1 MFFRR
6 QKGEYRET
14 DRVTRFKLIKSG
26 KHWLRASTSQFGL
39 FKVLRGGVDAAQ
51 VTTEMI
57 EEQSANTL
65 TGLDILKGIA
75 AAGTVLGGAV
85 ATQTTVY
92 ANDALE
98 KTVESNQTLAN
109 TDTVTLG
116 TVKDQE
122 GAQADSLSV
131 SVSQSQS
138 LSEEASKNASKHLSE
153 SESQSVSTSTSASVS
168 ASTSASESAST
179 SASESASTSASQSQ
193 AGVTSELAKPAT
205 SETASNKET
214 SVRKEDA
221 ANTTA
226 DAALSKVITESLASL
241 QAVETRLSQ
250 ITSTTS
256 SLVDTTTTAA
266 VAATVSAES
275 NKKAQEDRKRLSKIS
290 ATMGEY
296 LAKSIG
302 LPNTEA
308 AVAKVNAAVTAIEEA
323 LKNPNADL
331 TDVIKQAISAQNSI
345 VNAVLRAN
353 NGKRSV
359 LNGRQMERGVSFRE
373 VAPENTPG
381 NTNLG
386 KATVAYVISEAE
398 SKSDP
403 LANGYKPGTYIYA
416 TEGRQGNNQAPGPA
430 NIATRVEVKNIRN
443 QVYMTSTR
451 HGNTTEW
458 EVTFNNT
465 GAYHDNPYFYFTVP
479 KGHVINRMEVWQK
492 DNANSNSTWNLLGK
506 SEGNNTN
513 EASKA
518 FLSNSKSE
526 FLRAAIGNA
535 KNNGGGSYYDNVAGV
550 GPSGVGRGSL
560 TSLRD
565 FAFNNPDAYY
575 QTDKISDKIKKAGD
589 FAFNT
594 IEEATAN
601 VFAINP
607 RGSARQEVYKFKY
620 TTTSPTNTDD
630 FYMAGFRSLENSRH
644 RNYLQMN
651 GSPERYWLELKPGI
665 PSAFLKWSGDISS
678 LAPYDISTIANVYDK
693 VTGEKTSLARGNTTY
708 EIVGVTKDSNAIQF
722 DAGNKRG
729 GIELSKGDY
738 KLSARNSNGTSYNLP
753 FKIVT
758 LSDAYEPVINKSQT
772 NGQVSQGQ
780 VVPAASVI
788 QKFEDKSSTIP
799 GFVKPSDS
807 NFYKNAVNGGPGG
820 SEVIPT
826 TTPTSGVATEEKL
839 HVQRVEWVGG
849 SDKIG
854 SGVGENMAV
863 KATVDSKEVYLTV
876 PDDMELS
883 RLGDRL
889 TNADKQKI
897 LNYHGLVGKAQI
909 TGDKIGLSKQIR
921 TIYKDNVG
929 GDSVDT
935 SEVFFENVAKSTAT
949 RPNVDP
955 KNDGSVVVSPAG
967 DNDKVTIS
975 YTPTK
980 PTTANTTTQITIK
993 KSGTKWENTDPL
1005 PAGVTLDKSNG
1016 NVTISEEAVKDNT
1029 PVNATSYNFNSDGAT
1044 TTATA
1049 KAPYKAKTD
1058 RFYAVEGE
1066 DKNQLNARDFV
1077 VDGNGGALPSG
1088 TSVKWKDSTLD
1099 LSTPGQKKATLL
1111 VTKGSETKEVEYHYT
1126 VYPKIKARTENGITG
1141 KFFAFKGTKEAN
1153 LSKVDGGWANPYGR
1167 NIEGYT
1173 NLNDL
1178 KANSDVKWSY
1188 KYRLNGTGE
1197 EKVTAVGKDTFGEVW
1212 YTTKEESRWPDP
1224 VSHKTTYTVTAVYPT
1239 GRFGAESDPTRA
1251 LKSET
1256 TFEYTVV
1263 DPVAK
1268 QDYVTTVGN
1277 TAPLNEIIND
1287 PGKAIK
1293 NSRDGV
1299 PIPDGPTAATKTTY
1313 SWVSAPGASTVST
1326 PGIKK
1331 EDVIVTLPKGAQ
1343 TKENSHAI
1351 VPVTIKVRPNPPQI
1365 SADQVTNTGG
1375 LPNKGITVTNALPNA
1390 QVTLTIGGK
1399 NLTKQADGNGTVT
1412 FSSTDVA
1419 DGNGLLPTGDVT
1431 VKQSQEFLNP
1441 VTNRK
1446 ETLESDVSTVAI
1458 TAEEEKPQVVDTVVK
1473 VKNADNTLSDA
1484 PKSMENGTPV
1494 YTFYSGDSLEFT
1506 AKFKDNSGVI
1516 KNTEVRNGGPGTPEI
1531 NNLFHNETWG
1541 TTVINKVTTKTTATA
1556 NQPATTTVTGT
1567 INADLSYNSRNQIT
1581 RSITA
1586 DDFSNRRS
1594 DGTTFVLKQGELKDR
1609 LGEVKIPPIT
1619 VRDISKLTDTDK
1631 KTIKTAVENAYPQ
1644 AKHRISTYT
1653 QQNDGSVLITYKDGT
1668 TRTVTPTLE
1677 QNYQTRSERFYA
1689 VAGENSATLTAR
1701 NFIKS
1706 ADGTELPANTNVVW
1720 KNGAPDL
1727 STPGEKTA
1735 TLTVTDSKGVSKDIT
1750 YNYTVYPKVEAHSR
1764 NGVSEF
1770 YAFKGTEGRDLD
1782 RIPEGRS
1789 GNWANNI
1796 GGTIQEYTNL
1806 KDSRLS
1812 GTKWSYKYKLNN
1824 QGAEIT
1830 TPADSRSFGTVWN
1843 TTGSEGKS
1851 HSTRY
1856 TLTATYPN
1864 ARFGGAASADN
1875 PALTSDTSFNYTVV
1889 DPVAAQPEFVTTAG
1903 DKAPIKNI
1911 LDNPGAAL
1919 RNSNSAVAFPSGT
1932 TYSWEERLSDTELA
1946 TPGVYTK
1953 KVRINLPQGSHN
1965 GEGNTRTVPVTI
1977 KVKPK
1982 TPQIADNQVK
1992 LQGGLPK
1999 RSITVTDVTPGATVT
2014 LTIGNQII
2022 KKEVPAGA
2030 TSVTFTPP
2038 INPSSPNKNNGE
2050 IDYTA
2055 FPNGVLP
2062 TGEITVKQ
2070 EKEVTL
2076 PGGGKETLTSG
2087 VTTKEIT
2094 KETEAPKVTVKVQ
2107 VLRDGKWVDAPK
2119 DSQGRNKIYAGD
2131 QFRVRVETWD
2141 NSGKVTHI
2149 EAWNNETN
2157 EQLNYVTRNVIDHST
2172 GGIANQRTNKLTDA
2186 SQAQPYTHN
2195 LTSDGTYNAN
2205 QVFNPSKDYT
2215 NTATPDNDDTPNIW
2229 TRFARVKDLSGN
2241 LKVEKYV
2248 IVQAPLSEK
2257 YTPNSPVI
2265 QVENLTTPTEADKKK
2280 IRKAIEDANP
2290 NMQIKT
2296 VSVGRDGT
2304 VTVTY
2309 NDDTTDIFKPKLSD
2323 SDYRSQSAS
2332 TSAVASTSASTSAVA
2347 STSAS
2352 TSAVASTSAS
2362 TSAVASTSAST
2373 SAVASTSAS
2382 TSAVA
2387 STSASTSAVA
2397 STSASTSAVASTS
2410 ASTSAV
2416 ASTSASTSA
2425 VASTSASTSAV
2436 ASTSASTS
2444 AVASTSA
2451 STSAVASTSASTSAV
2466 ASTSASTSAVASTS
2480 ASTSAVASTSA

>member
-1 MFFRR
+1 M
-6 QKGEYRET
+6 
-14 DRVTRFKLIKSG
+14 
-26 KHWLRASTSQFGL
+26 
-39 FKVLRGGVDAAQ
+39 
-51 VTTEMI
+51 
-57 EEQSANTL
+57 
-65 TGLDILKGIA
+65 
-75 AAGTVLGGAV
+75 
-85 ATQTTVY
+85 
-92 ANDALE
+92 
-98 KTVESNQTLAN
+98 
-109 TDTVTLG
+109 
-116 TVKDQE
+116 
-122 GAQADSLSV
+122 
-131 SVSQSQS
+131 
-138 LSEEASKNASKHLSE
+138 
-153 SESQSVSTSTSASVS
+153 
-168 ASTSASESAST
+168 
-179 SASESASTSASQSQ
+179 
-193 AGVTSELAKPAT
+193 
-205 SETASNKET
+205 
-214 SVRKEDA
+214 
-221 ANTTA
+221 
-226 DAALSKVITESLASL
+226 
-241 QAVETRLSQ
+241 
-250 ITSTTS
+250 
-256 SLVDTTTTAA
+256 
-266 VAATVSAES
+266 
-275 NKKAQEDRKRLSKIS
+275 
-290 ATMGEY
+290 
-296 LAKSIG
+296 
-302 LPNTEA
+302 
-308 AVAKVNAAVTAIEEA
+308 
-323 LKNPNADL
+323 
-331 TDVIKQAISAQNSI
+331 
-345 VNAVLRAN
+345 
-353 NGKRSV
+353 
-359 LNGRQMERGVSFRE
+359 
-373 VAPENTPG
+373 
-381 NTNLG
+381 
-386 KATVAYVISEAE
+386 
-398 SKSDP
+398 
-403 LANGYKPGTYIYA
+403 
-416 TEGRQGNNQAPGPA
+416 
-430 NIATRVEVKNIRN
+430 
-443 QVYMTSTR
+443 
-451 HGNTTEW
+451 
-458 EVTFNNT
+458 
-465 GAYHDNPYFYFTVP
+465 
-479 KGHVINRMEVWQK
+479 
-492 DNANSNSTWNLLGK
+492 
-506 SEGNNTN
+506 
-513 EASKA
+513 
-518 FLSNSKSE
+518 
-526 FLRAAIGNA
+526 
-535 KNNGGGSYYDNVAGV
+535 
-550 GPSGVGRGSL
+550 
-560 TSLRD
+560 
-565 FAFNNPDAYY
+565 
-575 QTDKISDKIKKAGD
+575 
-589 FAFNT
+589 
-594 IEEATAN
+594 
-601 VFAINP
+601 
-607 RGSARQEVYKFKY
+607 
-620 TTTSPTNTDD
+620 
-630 FYMAGFRSLENSRH
+630 
-644 RNYLQMN
+644 
-651 GSPERYWLELKPGI
+651 
-665 PSAFLKWSGDISS
+665 
-678 LAPYDISTIANVYDK
+678 
-693 VTGEKTSLARGNTTY
+693 
-708 EIVGVTKDSNAIQF
+708 
-722 DAGNKRG
+722 
-729 GIELSKGDY
+729 
-738 KLSARNSNGTSYNLP
+738 
-753 FKIVT
+753 
-758 LSDAYEPVINKSQT
+758 
-772 NGQVSQGQ
+772 
-780 VVPAASVI
+780 
-788 QKFEDKSSTIP
+788 
-799 GFVKPSDS
+799 
-807 NFYKNAVNGGPGG
+807 
-820 SEVIPT
+820 
-826 TTPTSGVATEEKL
+826 
-839 HVQRVEWVGG
+839 
-849 SDKIG
+849 
-854 SGVGENMAV
+854 
-863 KATVDSKEVYLTV
+863 
-876 PDDMELS
+876 
-883 RLGDRL
+883 
-889 TNADKQKI
+889 
-897 LNYHGLVGKAQI
+897 
-909 TGDKIGLSKQIR
+909 
-921 TIYKDNVG
+921 
-929 GDSVDT
+929 
-935 SEVFFENVAKSTAT
+935 
-949 RPNVDP
+949 
-955 KNDGSVVVSPAG
+955 
-967 DNDKVTIS
+967 
-975 YTPTK
+975 
-980 PTTANTTTQITIK
+980 
-993 KSGTKWENTDPL
+993 
-1005 PAGVTLDKSNG
+1005 
-1016 NVTISEEAVKDNT
+1016 
-1029 PVNATSYNFNSDGAT
+1029 
-1044 TTATA
+1044 
-1049 KAPYKAKTD
+1049 
-1058 RFYAVEGE
+1058 EGE

-2087 VTTKEIT
+2087 VTRKEIT
-2094 KETEAPKVTVKVQ
+2094 KENEAPEPTFDLYIQNDKTKQWEKQSIQDNVRPGV
-2107 VLRDGKWVDAPK
+2107 RGYE
-2119 DSQGRNKIYAGD
+2119 IFAGD
-2131 QFRVRVETWD
+2131 KIKIVISGKD
-2141 NSGKVTHI
+2141 NSGKIKT
-2149 EAWNNETN
+2149 
-2157 EQLNYVTRNVIDHST
+2157 L
-2172 GGIANQRTNKLTDA
+2172 KLHDG
-2186 SQAQPYTHN
+2186 
-2195 LTSDGTYNAN
+2195 TSDIDRIF
-2205 QVFNPSKDYT
+2205 QKDYSS
-2215 NTATPDNDDTPNIW
+2215 DDSAPG
-2229 TRFARVKDLSGN
+2229 FKD
-2241 LKVEKYV
+2241 
-2248 IVQAPLSEK
+2248 
-2257 YTPNSPVI
+2257 
-2265 QVENLTTPTEADKKK
+2265 TPTEASTTNPAIREYTATYDADKQYADSNRWNRGVKAVDLSDNEARTLTVVAQGKLNKKFPGEVPATVQVTNATTPSADDKKK
-2280 IRKAIEDANP
+2280 ILEAVKGSNPQEANRISRYEFK
-2290 NMQIKT
+2290 NGGT
-2296 VSVGRDGT
+2296 VSKGKVTVIITYKDGT
-2304 VTVTY
+2304 SNEVEV
-2309 NDDTTDIFKPKLSD
+2309 PVSD
-2323 SDYRSQSAS
+2323 SDYKSEQASRSASESASTSASQSAS
-2332 TSAVASTSASTSAVA
+2332 TSASESARTSASQSASTSASQSA

-2352 TSAVASTSAS
+2352 QSASTSAS
-2362 TSAVASTSAST
+2362 ESASTSASQ
-2373 SAVASTSAS
+2373 SASTSAS
-2382 TSAVA
+2382 QSA
-2387 STSASTSAVA
+2387 STSASQSA
-2397 STSASTSAVASTS
+2397 STSASQSASTS
-2410 ASTSAV
+2410 ASQS
-2416 ASTSASTSA
+2416 ASTSASQS
-2425 VASTSASTSAV
+2425 ASTSASQS
-2436 ASTSASTS
+2436 ASTSASES
-2444 AVASTSA
+2444 ASTSA
-2451 STSAVASTSASTSAV
+2451 SQSASTSASES
-2466 ASTSASTSAVASTS
+2466 ASTSASQSASTS
-2480 ASTSAVASTSA
+2480 ASESASTSASASASTSASESASTSASESASTSASESASTSASESASTSASESASTSASESASTSASESASTSASESASTSASESASESASTSASESASTSASESGSTSVSESGSTSSSESASADTLSSETPSESAGKSRQQLPNTGTEASKSSALLGALAAVTGLGLFAKRRKRDDEE

>member
-6 QKGEYRET
+6 QEGEYRET

-51 VTTEMI
+51 VTTEVI
-57 EEQSANTL
+57 EEQSSNTL

-193 AGVTSELAKPAT
+193 TGVTSELAKPAT

-214 SVRKEDA
+214 SVRKEDT
-221 ANTTA
+221 ANATD
-226 DAALSKVITESLASL
+226 DAALSKVITDSLASL
-241 QAVETRLSQ
+241 QAVENRLSQ

-256 SLVDTTTTAA
+256 SLVDTTTTVA
-266 VAATVSAES
+266 VATTVSAES
-275 NKKAQEDRKRLSKIS
+275 NKKAEEDRKRLSKIS
-290 ATMGEY
+290 ASMGEY

-323 LKNPNADL
+323 LKTPNADL
-331 TDVIKQAISAQNSI
+331 TDVIKQATSAQNSI

-381 NTNLG
+381 NPKYRG
-386 KATVAYVISEAE
+386 MESATVGYVISEAE
-398 SKSDP
+398 SKNQP

-443 QVYMTSTR
+443 QVFMTSTR
-451 HGNTTEW
+451 RGNTTEW
-458 EVTFNNT
+458 EVTFNNN
-465 GAYHDNPYFYFTVP
+465 GEPHDNPYFYFTVP
-479 KGHVINRMEVWQK
+479 KGHTITYMEVWQK
-492 DNANSNSTWNLLGK
+492 DKGNTGWNRLGK
-506 SEGNNTN
+506 SNGDN
-513 EASKA
+513 A
-518 FLSNSKSE
+518 FRKNSKSE
-526 FLRAAIGNA
+526 FLRAAVGNA

-601 VFAINP
+601 VYALNP
-607 RGSARQEVYKFKY
+607 RGSARYEGYRIKY
-620 TTTSPTNTDD
+620 TTTRTENANDY
-630 FYMAGFRSLENSRH
+630 YMAGFRSLENSRH

-665 PSAFLKWSGDISS
+665 PSTFLKWSGEVGR
-678 LAPYDISTIANVYDK
+678 LAPYDISTIADVYDK
-693 VTGEKTSLARGNTTY
+693 ETGQKTPLKSGDTTY
-708 EIVGVTKDSNAIQF
+708 EIEGVSKDSNFIKYDGA
-722 DAGNKRG
+722 NKRN
-729 GIELSKGDY
+729 GIELSKGEY

-758 LSDAYEPVINKSQT
+758 LSDVYEPVINQSQT
-772 NGQVSQGQ
+772 NGQISQGQ

-788 QKFEDKSSTIP
+788 QKFDDKSSTIP
-799 GFVKPSDS
+799 GFVRPSDS
-807 NFYKNAVNGGPGG
+807 DFYKNSVNNRPGGP
-820 SEVIPT
+820 EVIPT
-826 TTPTSGVATEEKL
+826 TTPITSGVVTEERL
-839 HVQRVEWVGG
+839 HVQKVEWVGG

-863 KATVDSKEVYLTV
+863 KAIVDSKEVYLSV
-876 PDDMELS
+876 PDDMDIS

-889 TNADKQKI
+889 TDADKRAI
-897 LNYHGLVGKAQI
+897 LKYHDLDGKARI
-909 TGDKIGLSKQIR
+909 TGTKIGLSKQLR

-929 GDSVDT
+929 GDSVDV
-935 SEVFFENVAKSTAT
+935 SEVFFENVTKARATAP
-949 RPNVDP
+949 RVDP
-955 KNDGSVVVSPAG
+955 KSDGSVVVSPAT
-967 DNDKVTIS
+967 DNDKVNIS
-975 YTPTK
+975 YTPTTS
-980 PTTANTTTQITIK
+980 TTANTPTQITIK
-993 KSGTKWENTDPL
+993 KSGTKWENSDPL
-1005 PAGVTLDKSNG
+1005 PVGVTLDKSTG
-1016 NVTISEEAVKDNT
+1016 HLTISEEAVKDKTNVT
-1029 PVNATSYNFNSDGAT
+1029 ATSYNFNSDGTT

-1049 KAPYKAKTD
+1049 KAPYQAKSG

-1077 VDGNGGALPSG
+1077 VDGDGGALPQG
-1088 TSVKWKDSTLD
+1088 TSVKWKDSSLD
-1099 LSTPGQKKATLL
+1099 LSTPGQRKATLL
-1111 VTKGSETKEVEYHYT
+1111 VTKGSETKEIEYDYT
-1126 VYPKIKARTENGITG
+1126 VHPKIKARTENGVTG
-1141 KFFAFKGTKEAN
+1141 KFFAFKGTKEGN
-1153 LSKVDGGWANPYGR
+1153 LSKVGGGQWANPYGR

-1173 NLNDL
+1173 NLDDL
-1178 KANSDVKWSY
+1178 KAESREVKWFY
-1188 KYRLNGTGE
+1188 KYRLNGTDT
-1197 EKVTAVGKDTFGEVW
+1197 EKTTTVGRDTFGEVW
-1212 YTTKEESRWPDP
+1212 YTTKENKSWPDP

-1256 TFEYTVV
+1256 TFDYTVV

-1268 QDYVTTVGN
+1268 KVYETTVGN
-1277 TAPLNEIIND
+1277 ITPLSEIIQD

-1299 PIPDGPTAATKTTY
+1299 PIPNGPEEATTTTY
-1313 SWVSAPGASTVST
+1313 RWVSAPGDSTVST

-1331 EDVIVTLPKGAQ
+1331 ADVTVTLPKGAQ
-1343 TKENSHAI
+1343 TKENSHEI

-1365 SADQVTNTGG
+1365 ANDQVKLQGG
-1375 LPNKGITVTNALPNA
+1375 LPNRSITVTD
-1390 QVTLTIGGK
+1390 VTPGATVALTIGTEIF
-1399 NLTKQADGNGTVT
+1399 TKKSTGTSVT
-1412 FSSTDVA
+1412 FEQSDLKRVTDTN
-1419 DGNGLLPTGDVT
+1419 NGLLPTGDVT
-1431 VKQSQEFLNP
+1431 VKQSKEFDNP
-1441 VTNRK
+1441 VTGQK
-1446 ETLESDVSTVAI
+1446 ETLTSDERRVEISKET
-1458 TAEEEKPQVVDTVVK
+1458 EKPQVTDTVVK
-1473 VKNADNTLSDA
+1473 VKNADNTWSEA
-1484 PKSMENGTPV
+1484 PKTMVGGIPV

-1516 KNTEVRNGGPGTPEI
+1516 QNTEIRNGGPGKPAVSLLYD
-1531 NNLFHNETWG
+1531 NTWG
-1541 TTVINKVTTKTTATA
+1541 TATVNKVTTKTTATA
-1556 NQPATTTVTGT
+1556 NQPATTTATAE
-1567 INADLSYNSRNQIT
+1567 ISSKLSYASGNTIT
-1581 RSITA
+1581 RSINA
-1586 DDFSNRRS
+1586 DDFAGNRS
-1594 DGTTFVLKQGELKDR
+1594 DGTTFVLKQGQLKDR
-1609 LGEVKIPPIT
+1609 LGEATVPPVT
-1619 VRDISKLTDTDK
+1619 VRDIANLTENDK
-1631 KTIKTAVENAYPQ
+1631 NAIKAAVEKAYPQ
-1644 AKHRISTYT
+1644 DKHRIRTYT
-1653 QQNDGSVLITYKDGT
+1653 PQSNGNVLITYIDGT
-1668 TRTVTPTLE
+1668 ERTVTPNLE

-1689 VAGENSATLTAR
+1689 VAGENPNSLKVR
-1701 NFIKS
+1701 DFIKS
-1706 ADGTELPANTNVVW
+1706 ADGTDLPANTNVVW
-1720 KNGAPDL
+1720 KNGTPDL
-1727 STPGEKTA
+1727 STPGEKTV

-1750 YNYTVYPKVEAHSR
+1750 YNYTVYPKVEVRSH
-1764 NGVSEF
+1764 NGVKGEF
-1770 YAFKGTEGRDLD
+1770 YAFKGTEGTDLD
-1782 RIPEGRS
+1782 KIPEGRS

-1796 GGTIQEYTNL
+1796 GGTIEQYTNL
-1806 KDSRLS
+1806 GDQRLS

-1824 QGAEIT
+1824 QGEEKT
-1830 TPADSRSFGTVWN
+1830 TTVGTPTFGQVWN
-1843 TTGSEGKS
+1843 TTGANGQS

-1875 PALTSDTSFNYTVV
+1875 PALTSETSFNYTVV
-1889 DPVAAQPEFVTTAG
+1889 DPVAAESEFVTTAG
-1903 DKAPIKNI
+1903 NRLSI
-1911 LDNPGAAL
+1911 LDNPSAAL
-1919 RNSNSAVAFPSGT
+1919 KNSNSAVAFPSGT
-1932 TYSWEERLSDTELA
+1932 TYSWAEGLTDTELA

-1953 KVRINLPQGSHN
+1953 KVRITLPQGSYD
-1965 GEGNTRTVPVTI
+1965 GAEGNTRTVPVTI

-1982 TPQIADNQVK
+1982 TPQIADDQVK
-1992 LQGGLPK
+1992 LQGGLPN

-2014 LTIGNQII
+2014 LTIGNQTI

-2030 TSVTFTPP
+2030 TNVTFTPP

-2172 GGIANQRTNKLTDA
+2172 GGIANQRTNRLTDA
-2186 SQAQPYTHN
+2186 SQAHPYTHN
-2195 LTSDGTYNAN
+2195 LTSEGTYNAN
-2205 QVFNPSKDYT
+2205 QAFNPNKDYT

-2309 NDDTTDIFKPKLSD
+2309 DDDTTDIFKPNLSD

-2352 TSAVASTSAS
+2352 TSASESAS
-2362 TSAVASTSAST
+2362 TSAAVNTLSSETPSESAGKSRQQLPNTGTEASKSSVLFGALAAVTGLGLVAKRRKRDDEDE
-2373 SAVASTSAS
+2373 V
-2382 TSAVA
+2382 
-2387 STSASTSAVA
+2387 
-2397 STSASTSAVASTS
+2397 
-2410 ASTSAV
+2410 
-2416 ASTSASTSA
+2416 
-2425 VASTSASTSAV
+2425 
-2436 ASTSASTS
+2436 
-2444 AVASTSA
+2444 
-2451 STSAVASTSASTSAV
+2451 
-2466 ASTSASTSAVASTS
+2466 
-2480 ASTSAVASTSA
+2480 

>member
-1 MFFRR
+1 M
-6 QKGEYRET
+6 
-14 DRVTRFKLIKSG
+14 S
-26 KHWLRASTSQFGL
+26 
-39 FKVLRGGVDAAQ
+39 
-51 VTTEMI
+51 
-57 EEQSANTL
+57 
-65 TGLDILKGIA
+65 
-75 AAGTVLGGAV
+75 
-85 ATQTTVY
+85 
-92 ANDALE
+92 
-98 KTVESNQTLAN
+98 
-109 TDTVTLG
+109 
-116 TVKDQE
+116 
-122 GAQADSLSV
+122 
-131 SVSQSQS
+131 
-138 LSEEASKNASKHLSE
+138 
-153 SESQSVSTSTSASVS
+153 
-168 ASTSASESAST
+168 
-179 SASESASTSASQSQ
+179 
-193 AGVTSELAKPAT
+193 
-205 SETASNKET
+205 
-214 SVRKEDA
+214 
-221 ANTTA
+221 
-226 DAALSKVITESLASL
+226 
-241 QAVETRLSQ
+241 
-250 ITSTTS
+250 
-256 SLVDTTTTAA
+256 
-266 VAATVSAES
+266 
-275 NKKAQEDRKRLSKIS
+275 
-290 ATMGEY
+290 
-296 LAKSIG
+296 
-302 LPNTEA
+302 
-308 AVAKVNAAVTAIEEA
+308 
-323 LKNPNADL
+323 
-331 TDVIKQAISAQNSI
+331 DV
-345 VNAVLRAN
+345 
-353 NGKRSV
+353 
-359 LNGRQMERGVSFRE
+359 
-373 VAPENTPG
+373 
-381 NTNLG
+381 
-386 KATVAYVISEAE
+386 
-398 SKSDP
+398 
-403 LANGYKPGTYIYA
+403 
-416 TEGRQGNNQAPGPA
+416 
-430 NIATRVEVKNIRN
+430 
-443 QVYMTSTR
+443 
-451 HGNTTEW
+451 
-458 EVTFNNT
+458 
-465 GAYHDNPYFYFTVP
+465 
-479 KGHVINRMEVWQK
+479 
-492 DNANSNSTWNLLGK
+492 
-506 SEGNNTN
+506 
-513 EASKA
+513 
-518 FLSNSKSE
+518 
-526 FLRAAIGNA
+526 
-535 KNNGGGSYYDNVAGV
+535 
-550 GPSGVGRGSL
+550 
-560 TSLRD
+560 
-565 FAFNNPDAYY
+565 
-575 QTDKISDKIKKAGD
+575 
-589 FAFNT
+589 
-594 IEEATAN
+594 
-601 VFAINP
+601 
-607 RGSARQEVYKFKY
+607 
-620 TTTSPTNTDD
+620 
-630 FYMAGFRSLENSRH
+630 
-644 RNYLQMN
+644 
-651 GSPERYWLELKPGI
+651 
-665 PSAFLKWSGDISS
+665 
-678 LAPYDISTIANVYDK
+678 
-693 VTGEKTSLARGNTTY
+693 
-708 EIVGVTKDSNAIQF
+708 
-722 DAGNKRG
+722 
-729 GIELSKGDY
+729 
-738 KLSARNSNGTSYNLP
+738 
-753 FKIVT
+753 
-758 LSDAYEPVINKSQT
+758 YEPVINKSQT

-863 KATVDSKEVYLTV
+863 KATVDGKEVYLTV

-935 SEVFFENVAKSTAT
+935 SEVFFENVAKATAT
-949 RPNVDP
+949 APHVDP
-955 KNDGSVVVSPAG
+955 KSDGSVVVRPEAN
-967 DNDKVTIS
+967 NDKINIS
-975 YTPTK
+975 YTPTTS
-980 PTTANTTTQITIK
+980 TTANTPTQITIK
-993 KSGTKWENTDPL
+993 KSGTKWENSDPL
-1005 PAGVTLDKSNG
+1005 PVGVTLDKSNG

-1049 KAPYKAKTD
+1049 KAPYKAKSD

-1066 DKNQLNARDFV
+1066 NSTQLNPRDFV
-1077 VDGNGGALPSG
+1077 VDGDGRALPLG
-1088 TSVKWKDSTLD
+1088 TSVKWKDRTLD
-1099 LSTPGQKKATLL
+1099 LSTPGKKTATLL

-1126 VYPKIKARTENGITG
+1126 VYPKIKARTENGVTG

-1188 KYRLNGTGE
+1188 KYRLNGTDE

-1256 TFEYTVV
+1256 TFDYTVV

-1268 QDYVTTVGN
+1268 KVYETTVGN
-1277 TAPLNEIIND
+1277 ITPLSEIIQD

-1313 SWVSAPGASTVST
+1313 SWVSAPDASTVST

-1331 EDVIVTLPKGAQ
+1331 ADVTVTLPKGAQ
-1343 TKENSHAI
+1343 TKENSHEI

-1365 SADQVTNTGG
+1365 ANDQVKLQGG
-1375 LPNKGITVTNALPNA
+1375 LPNRSITVTDVIPGATVA
-1390 QVTLTIGGK
+1390 LTIGTEIF
-1399 NLTKQADGNGTVT
+1399 TKKSTGTSVT
-1412 FSSTDVA
+1412 FEQSDLKRVTDTN
-1419 DGNGLLPTGDVT
+1419 NGLLPTGDVT
-1431 VKQSQEFLNP
+1431 VKQSKEFDNP
-1441 VTNRK
+1441 VTGQK
-1446 ETLESDVSTVAI
+1446 ETLTSDERTVAI
-1458 TAEEEKPQVVDTVVK
+1458 TAETEKPHVSYK
-1473 VKNADNTLSDA
+1473 VTIDGKEPKKDSKGYYLFYAGDNI
-1484 PKSMENGTPV
+1484 KV
-1494 YTFYSGDSLEFT
+1494 EFSAT
-1506 AKFKDNSGVI
+1506 DNSG
-1516 KNTEVRNGGPGTPEI
+1516 K
-1531 NNLFHNETWG
+1531 LK
-1541 TTVINKVTTKTTATA
+1541 KVTFNQGANELTNFFNDTTNTYGSGDVPKIESIVNQDQTTRATIGKVKDDLTYDSGHKWTRQIKAVDPSGNESDTNLAEAKFGIQQGRLADKFPGEQPRDAVVVA
-1556 NQPATTTVTGT
+1556 NP
-1567 INADLSYNSRNQIT
+1567 NSLTEPERAKILAAVKAANPKDT
-1581 RSITA
+1581 
-1586 DDFSNRRS
+1586 NRIK
-1594 DGTTFVLKQGELKDR
+1594 DGDEG
-1609 LGEVKIPPIT
+1609 
-1619 VRDISKLTDTDK
+1619 
-1631 KTIKTAVENAYPQ
+1631 Y
-1644 AKHRISTYT
+1644 RIST
-1653 QQNDGSVLITYKDGT
+1653 DGTVTITYKDGT
-1668 TRTVTPTLE
+1668 STTVPPKVKYGVEKVADKFYAISDETVASLNPRDFVRGVGNQPLPAGTTVTWKKGSEPTF
-1677 QNYQTRSERFYA
+1677 T
-1689 VAGENSATLTAR
+1689 VGENRTA
-1701 NFIKS
+1701 K
-1706 ADGTELPANTNVVW
+1706 LVVTY
-1720 KNGAPDL
+1720 PDKRQQ
-1727 STPGEKTA
+1727 PDE
-1735 TLTVTDSKGVSKDIT
+1735 IE
-1750 YNYTVYPKVEAHSR
+1750 YNYTVYEKLQTFTR
-1764 NGVSEF
+1764 NGFKGKF
-1770 YAFKGTEGRDLD
+1770 YAFKANQGNE
-1782 RIPEGRS
+1782 RITG
-1789 GNWANNI
+1789 GNWANNV
-1796 GGTIQEYTNL
+1796 GRDSYLYTNVDKL
-1806 KDSRLS
+1806 PA
-1812 GTKWSYKYKLNN
+1812 GTKWSYKYQLNN
-1824 QGAEIT
+1824 TGKEKT
-1830 TPADSRSFGTVWN
+1830 TPIATDKFGNVWHTTVETNPENQPTSHHTTYTVKAVYPTGRFGTV
-1843 TTGSEGKS
+1843 SS
-1851 HSTRY
+1851 S
-1856 TLTATYPN
+1856 
-1864 ARFGGAASADN
+1864 N
-1875 PALTSDTSFNYTVV
+1875 PALTREATFEYTVV
-1889 DPVAAQPEFVTTAG
+1889 DPVAKKIYETTVG
-1903 DKAPIKNI
+1903 NKAPLADII
-1911 LDNPGAAL
+1911 
-1919 RNSNSAVAFPSGT
+1919 
-1932 TYSWEERLSDTELA
+1932 A
-1946 TPGVYTK
+1946 TPGNAIVNSTNSVTIPRDTTYEWLDLDADTIVSAPGVYVRNVKMILPESTTK
-1953 KVRINLPQGSHN
+1953 PESDPQY
-1965 GEGNTRTVPVTI
+1965 VPGRNSEHVPITI

-1982 TPQIADNQVK
+1982 TPQIADDQVK
-1992 LQGGLPK
+1992 LQGGLPN

-2172 GGIANQRTNKLTDA
+2172 GGIADQRTNRLTDA
-2186 SQAQPYTHN
+2186 SQAHPYTHN

-2205 QVFNPSKDYT
+2205 QAFNPNKDYT

-2241 LKVEKYV
+2241 LKAEKYV

-2265 QVENLTTPTEADKKK
+2265 QVENLTTPTEADRNK

-2309 NDDTTDIFKPKLSD
+2309 DDDTTDIFKPNLSD

-2480 ASTSAVASTSA
+2480 ASTSAVASTSASTSAVASTSASTSAVASTSASTSAVASTSASTSASTPASESESTSASASIDTVSSETPSESAGKSRQQLPNTGTEASKSSVLLGALAAVTGLGLFAKRRKRDDEE

>member
-1 MFFRR
+1 
-6 QKGEYRET
+6 T
-14 DRVTRFKLIKSG
+14 
-26 KHWLRASTSQFGL
+26 
-39 FKVLRGGVDAAQ
+39 
-51 VTTEMI
+51 
-57 EEQSANTL
+57 
-65 TGLDILKGIA
+65 
-75 AAGTVLGGAV
+75 
-85 ATQTTVY
+85 
-92 ANDALE
+92 
-98 KTVESNQTLAN
+98 
-109 TDTVTLG
+109 
-116 TVKDQE
+116 
-122 GAQADSLSV
+122 
-131 SVSQSQS
+131 
-138 LSEEASKNASKHLSE
+138 
-153 SESQSVSTSTSASVS
+153 
-168 ASTSASESAST
+168 
-179 SASESASTSASQSQ
+179 
-193 AGVTSELAKPAT
+193 
-205 SETASNKET
+205 
-214 SVRKEDA
+214 
-221 ANTTA
+221 
-226 DAALSKVITESLASL
+226 
-241 QAVETRLSQ
+241 
-250 ITSTTS
+250 
-256 SLVDTTTTAA
+256 
-266 VAATVSAES
+266 TVSAES

-323 LKNPNADL
+323 LKTPNADL
-331 TDVIKQAISAQNSI
+331 TAVIKQATSAQNSI

-381 NTNLG
+381 NTNFG
-386 KATVAYVISEAE
+386 KATVAYVISEEE
-398 SKSDP
+398 SKREP

-416 TEGRQGNNQAPGPA
+416 TEGRQGNNQEPGKA

-451 HGNTTEW
+451 RGNTTEW

-465 GAYHDNPYFYFTVP
+465 GEHHDNPYFYFTVP
-479 KGHVINRMEVWQK
+479 KGHVITRMEVWQK

-644 RNYLQMN
+644 KNYLQMN
-651 GSPERYWLELKPGI
+651 GSPARYSLELKSGV
-665 PSAFLKWSGDISS
+665 PSTFLKYGKLNALTSGSVSS
-678 LAPYDISTIANVYDK
+678 IANIYDNLEGK
-693 VTGEKTSLARGNTTY
+693 KTDAPVGNVTYSIKGRTDGSDWIRYQANTRTISFSRGHN
-708 EIVGVTKDSNAIQF
+708 
-722 DAGNKRG
+722 
-729 GIELSKGDY
+729 ELTVATPHSG
-738 KLSARNSNGTSYNLP
+738 SFTLP

-758 LSDAYEPVINKSQT
+758 QADVYEPVIDQGVASNR
-772 NGQVSQGQ
+772 VSKDQM
-780 VVPAASVI
+780 VDPASFVKKI
-788 QKFEDKSSTIP
+788 DDKSNTIP
-799 GFVKPSDS
+799 GFQFPQDSDDYNDQVTNQRHNNGFDFHWPNVLPNTKQVS
-807 NFYKNAVNGGPGG
+807 SDVQNKVGNLNIKN
-820 SEVIPT
+820 
-826 TTPTSGVATEEKL
+826 
-839 HVQRVEWVGG
+839 VEWVG
-849 SDKIG
+849 SSNKIG
-854 SGVGENMAV
+854 SGIGENMAV
-863 KATVDSKEVYLTV
+863 KARVDGKEVYLSV
-876 PDDMELS
+876 PDSMDIS
-883 RLGDRL
+883 RLGDEL
-889 TNADKQKI
+889 TNEDKKAI
-897 LNYHGLVGKAQI
+897 LKYHDLDVKATI
-909 TGDKIGLSKQIR
+909 TGTKIGLSKQLK
-921 TIYKDNVG
+921 TIYKDDEG
-929 GDSVDT
+929 GDSVDV

-949 RPNVDP
+949 KPQVNP
-955 KNDGSVVVSPAG
+955 KNDGSVVVSPAT

-975 YTPTK
+975 YTPTTS
-980 PTTANTTTQITIK
+980 TTANTPTQITIK
-993 KSGTKWENTDPL
+993 KSGTKWKNTDPL

-1049 KAPYKAKTD
+1049 KAPYKAKSD

-1066 DKNQLNARDFV
+1066 NSTQLNPRDFV
-1077 VDGNGGALPSG
+1077 VDGDGRALPLG
-1088 TSVKWKDSTLD
+1088 TSVKWKDNTLD
-1099 LSTPGQKKATLL
+1099 LSTPGKKTATLL

-1126 VYPKIKARTENGITG
+1126 VYPKIKARTENGVTG

-1239 GRFGAESDPTRA
+1239 GRFGTASTNDRA
-1251 LKSET
+1251 LTSET

-1268 QDYVTTVGN
+1268 KVYETTVGN
-1277 TAPLNEIIND
+1277 TAPLNEIIQD

-1293 NSRDGV
+1293 NSKDGV

-1331 EDVIVTLPKGAQ
+1331 EDVTVTLPKGAQ
-1343 TKENSHAI
+1343 TANNSHAI

-1365 SADQVTNTGG
+1365 STDQVTNTGG
-1375 LPNKGITVTNALPNA
+1375 LPSRDITVTNALPDA
-1390 QVTLTIGGK
+1390 TVTLTINGK
-1399 NLTKQADGNGTVT
+1399 QLTSRTADNKGRVT
-1412 FSSTDVA
+1412 FPASELA
-1419 DGNGLLPTGDVT
+1419 DSNGLLQTGPVT
-1431 VKQSQEFLNP
+1431 VKQSKEFDNP
-1441 VTNRK
+1441 VTGQK
-1446 ETLESDVSTVAI
+1446 ETLTSDERTVAI
-1458 TAEEEKPQVVDTVVK
+1458 TAETEKPHVSYK
-1473 VKNADNTLSDA
+1473 VTIDGKEPKKDSKGYYLFYAGDNI
-1484 PKSMENGTPV
+1484 KV
-1494 YTFYSGDSLEFT
+1494 EFSAT
-1506 AKFKDNSGVI
+1506 DNSG
-1516 KNTEVRNGGPGTPEI
+1516 K
-1531 NNLFHNETWG
+1531 LK
-1541 TTVINKVTTKTTATA
+1541 KVTFNQGANELTNFFNDTTNTYGSGDVPKIESIVNQDQTTRATIGKVKDDLTYDSGHKWTRQIKAVDPSGNESDTNLDEAKFGIQQGRLADKFRGEQPTDAVVVA
-1556 NQPATTTVTGT
+1556 NPNSLTEPERAKILAAVKAANPKDTNRIKDGDEGYKISKDGTVT
-1567 INADLSYNSRNQIT
+1567 
-1581 RSITA
+1581 
-1586 DDFSNRRS
+1586 
-1594 DGTTFVLKQGELKDR
+1594 
-1609 LGEVKIPPIT
+1609 
-1619 VRDISKLTDTDK
+1619 
-1631 KTIKTAVENAYPQ
+1631 
-1644 AKHRISTYT
+1644 
-1653 QQNDGSVLITYKDGT
+1653 ITYKDGT
-1668 TRTVTPTLE
+1668 STTVPPKVKYGVEKVADKFYAISDETVASLNPKDFVRGVGNQPLPAGTTVTWKKGSEPTF
-1677 QNYQTRSERFYA
+1677 T
-1689 VAGENSATLTAR
+1689 VGENRTA
-1701 NFIKS
+1701 K
-1706 ADGTELPANTNVVW
+1706 LVVTY
-1720 KNGAPDL
+1720 PDKRQQ
-1727 STPGEKTA
+1727 PDE
-1735 TLTVTDSKGVSKDIT
+1735 IE
-1750 YNYTVYPKVEAHSR
+1750 YNYTVYEKLQTFTR
-1764 NGVSEF
+1764 NGFKGKF
-1770 YAFKGTEGRDLD
+1770 YAFKANQGNE
-1782 RIPEGRS
+1782 RITG
-1789 GNWANNI
+1789 GNWANNV
-1796 GGTIQEYTNL
+1796 GRDSYLYTNVDKL
-1806 KDSRLS
+1806 PA
-1812 GTKWSYKYKLNN
+1812 GTKWSYKYQLNN
-1824 QGAEIT
+1824 TGEEKT
-1830 TPADSRSFGTVWN
+1830 TPIATDKFGNVWHTTVDSNPENQPTSHHTTYTVKAVYPTGRFGTV
-1843 TTGSEGKS
+1843 SS
-1851 HSTRY
+1851 S
-1856 TLTATYPN
+1856 
-1864 ARFGGAASADN
+1864 N
-1875 PALTSDTSFNYTVV
+1875 PALTREATFEYTVV
-1889 DPVAAQPEFVTTAG
+1889 DPVAKKIYETTVG
-1903 DKAPIKNI
+1903 NKAPLADII
-1911 LDNPGAAL
+1911 
-1919 RNSNSAVAFPSGT
+1919 
-1932 TYSWEERLSDTELA
+1932 A
-1946 TPGVYTK
+1946 TPGNAIVNSTNSVTIPRDTTYEWLDLDADTIVSAPGVYVRNVKMILPESTTK
-1953 KVRINLPQGSHN
+1953 PESDPQY
-1965 GEGNTRTVPVTI
+1965 VPGRNSEHVPITI

-1982 TPQIADNQVK
+1982 TPQIADDQVK
-1992 LQGGLPK
+1992 LQGGLPN

-2014 LTIGNQII
+2014 LTIGNQTI

-2480 ASTSAVASTSA
+2480 ASTSAVASTSASTSAVASTSASTSAVASTSASTSAVASTSASTSAVASTSASTSAVASTSASTSAVASTSASTSAVASTSASTSAVASTSASTSAVASTSASTSAVASTSASTSAVASTSASTSAVASTSASTSAVASTSASTSAVASTSASTSAVASTSASTSAVASTSASTSAVASTSASTSAVASTSASTSAVASTSASTSAVASTSASTSAVASTSA